1 LLKSRKEPLGEL
13 GAGLFGVVASQI
25 ILDRLR
31 SIGDMVIASRKIARN
46 ATPKM
51 MSIPTD
57 TSIASRKTGIN
68 APA

>member
-1 LLKSRKEPLGEL
+1 LGAL

-31 SIGDMVIASRKIARN
+31 SIGDMVIANRKIARN
-46 ATPKM
+46 ATAKM
-51 MSIPTD
+51 ISIPIE
-57 TSIASRKTGIN
+57 TSIASRMTGIK